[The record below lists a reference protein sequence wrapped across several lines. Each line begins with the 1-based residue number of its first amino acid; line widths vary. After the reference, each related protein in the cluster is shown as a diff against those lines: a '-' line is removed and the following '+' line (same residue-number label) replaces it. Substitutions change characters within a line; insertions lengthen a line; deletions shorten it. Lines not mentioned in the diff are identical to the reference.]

1 MAILSSH
8 GQLTIDGHLVE
19 LSHLNAFRADIPGK
33 GRNGQNLRLVVQF
46 STHVFSERTTQGRR
60 RDVQDHSGVWRTFCH
75 NRYSVSLLLPK
86 IIGNAVAGDVY
97 TTISRDFNKGSNLIL
112 IETVGGE
119 CWAVFFCFEPLL
131 EGVVLSVLSIYPKT
145 GNIQGNAKRNKISYF
160 ARKCLFN
167 GVRIP

>member
-1 MAILSSH
+1 
-8 GQLTIDGHLVE
+8 
-19 LSHLNAFRADIPGK
+19 
-33 GRNGQNLRLVVQF
+33 
-46 STHVFSERTTQGRR
+46 
-60 RDVQDHSGVWRTFCH
+60 
-75 NRYSVSLLLPK
+75 VSLLLPK

-145 GNIQGNAKRNKISYF
+145 GNIQGMQSATRSAILHESVSLVESGYPKNKRPNH
-160 ARKCLFN
+160 LD
-167 GVRIP
+167 